1 MLVAFPIGMWLS
13 SLGCDLI
20 HRARQRRRL
29 FWYDYRKGR
38 QSMNAMKMCKALLA
52 LVLAGGLVTYAQ
64 TSGGQT
70 GASSVGTADATT
82 GTELDDN
89 DNPGACELQ
98 SVDEPGAAQNGAGRR
113 CAKARPLF
121 EQGKAI
127 FRFDTFGDEDYWGG
141 KLRLHEA
148 IEGAALGGV
157 GPGVSPKTALTVA
170 GLKVDVDALPTDLQV
185 RLKRGK
191 VDLDSPA
198 TTLALLKLNAVVGVK
213 GFFGKGGSL
222 SSIGITCAI
231 CHSTVDDS
239 FAPGIGKRLDGWPN
253 QDLDTGLIVSL
264 APNLA
269 PTAEQVLGASDPA
282 TINTLKKVLL
292 SWGPGFYDA
301 EVNIDAIG
309 FRPDGKSAAVR
320 IPAAYGHLGEDL
332 HTWTGGFGNVTY
344 WNAYVANLQMHGNGN
359 FNDERFNDPA
369 KYPAAVRGSFFK
381 LRHNPDQVTPK
392 LAPLHYYQLSL
403 QAPKPPVGSFDAEA
417 AERGEAIF
425 NGQGKCSECHMPS
438 LYTDAGYNAHT
449 PTEMCI
455 DSFQADR
462 GPTGA
467 IGSTMVTPQ
476 LKGLWARSKRGFFHD
491 GRFPTLLTVVSHYN
505 ACFNLG
511 LRPAEE
517 RDLVE
522 FLKSL

>member
-1 MLVAFPIGMWLS
+1 MKRVKGSSSKVTVVAITS
-13 SLGCDLI
+13 V
-20 HRARQRRRL
+20 AVT
-29 FWYDYRKGR
+29 
-38 QSMNAMKMCKALLA
+38 AL
-52 LVLAGGLVTYAQ
+52 
-64 TSGGQT
+64 
-70 GASSVGTADATT
+70 ATT
-82 GTELDDN
+82 LAAFSLSNPDDS
-89 DNPGACELQ
+89 PGACDAQ
-98 SVDEPGAAQNGAGRR
+98 SVDAPGQG
-113 CAKARPLF
+113 CAKALAALF
-121 EQGKAI
+121 EQGKQI

-141 KLRLHEA
+141 TLQLHKA

-170 GLKVDVDALPTDLQV
+170 GLKVDVDALPGDLQAK
-185 RLKRGK
+185 LKQGK

-213 GFFGKGGSL
+213 GVFDKGGGSL
-222 SSIGITCAI
+222 SSIGITCAL

-253 QDLDTGLIVSL
+253 QDLNTGLIVSL

-269 PTAEQVLGASDPA
+269 PVADKILGASDEA
-282 TINTLKKVLL
+282 TIDTLKKVLL

-344 WNAYVANLQMHGNGN
+344 WNAYVANLQMHGKGN

-369 KYPAAVRGSFFK
+369 KYPAAVRAGSFK
-381 LRHNPDQVTPK
+381 VRHDPDLVTSK
-392 LAPLHYYQLSL
+392 LAPLHFYQLSL
-403 QAPKPPVGSFDAEA
+403 KAPKPPAGSFDPEA
-417 AERGEAIF
+417 AKRGEAIF
-425 NGQGKCSECHMPS
+425 NGQGKCAECHMPP

-449 PTEMCI
+449 PAEMCI

-467 IGSTMVTPQ
+467 IGSTYVTPQ

-491 GRFPTLLTVVSHYN
+491 GRFPTLLAVIDHYD
-505 ACFNLG
+505 ACFTLG
-511 LRPAEE
+511 LRPDEK

>member
-1 MLVAFPIGMWLS
+1 
-13 SLGCDLI
+13 
-20 HRARQRRRL
+20 
-29 FWYDYRKGR
+29 
-38 QSMNAMKMCKALLA
+38 MNATKMCKVLLA
-52 LVLAGGLVTYAQ
+52 MGLAGGLMAHPQ
-64 TSGGQT
+64 ISGGQT
-70 GASSVGTADATT
+70 GASSIGTDDATK
-82 GTELDDN
+82 GTERDDN
-89 DNPGACELQ
+89 ENAGACEWQ
-98 SVDEPGAAQNGAGRR
+98 SVDQPDGARNGAGRK

-141 KLRLHEA
+141 KLQLHKA
-148 IEGAALGGV
+148 IEGTALGGV

-170 GLKVDVDALPTDLQV
+170 GLKVDVDALPRDLQME
-185 RLKRGK
+185 LKRGK

-213 GFFGKGGSL
+213 GFFGSGGGSL

-264 APNLA
+264 APNLVPA
-269 PTAEQVLGASDPA
+269 AEQVLGASDPA

-359 FNDERFNDPA
+359 FNDERFNNPV

-381 LRHNPDQVTPK
+381 LRHDPDQVTSK

-403 QAPKPPVGSFDAEA
+403 QAPKPPAGSFDPA
-417 AERGEAIF
+417 AAKRGEAVF
-425 NGQGKCSECHMPS
+425 NGRGKCSGCHMPP

-449 PTEMCI
+449 PAEMCI

-467 IGSTMVTPQ
+467 IGSTLVTPQ
-476 LKGLWARSKRGFFHD
+476 LSGLWARSKRGFFHD
-491 GRFPTLLTVVSHYN
+491 GRFPTLLDVANHYD

-511 LRPAEE
+511 LLPDQKS
-517 RDLVE
+517 DLVE
-522 FLKSL
+522 FLKSR

>member
-1 MLVAFPIGMWLS
+1 MKRVKGSSSKVTVVAITS
-13 SLGCDLI
+13 V
-20 HRARQRRRL
+20 AVT
-29 FWYDYRKGR
+29 
-38 QSMNAMKMCKALLA
+38 AL
-52 LVLAGGLVTYAQ
+52 
-64 TSGGQT
+64 
-70 GASSVGTADATT
+70 ATT
-82 GTELDDN
+82 LAAFSLSNPDDS
-89 DNPGACELQ
+89 PGACDAQ
-98 SVDEPGAAQNGAGRR
+98 SVDAPGQG
-113 CAKARPLF
+113 CAKALAALL
-121 EQGKAI
+121 EQGKQI

-141 KLRLHEA
+141 TLQLHKA

-170 GLKVDVDALPTDLQV
+170 GLKVDVDALPGDLQAK
-185 RLKRGK
+185 LKQGK

-213 GFFGKGGSL
+213 GVFDKGGGSL
-222 SSIGITCAI
+222 SSIGITCAL

-253 QDLDTGLIVSL
+253 QDLNTGLIVSL

-269 PTAEQVLGASDPA
+269 PVADKILGASDEA
-282 TINTLKKVLL
+282 TIDTLKKVLL

-344 WNAYVANLQMHGNGN
+344 WNAYVANLQMHGKGN

-369 KYPAAVRGSFFK
+369 KYPAAVRAGSFK
-381 LRHNPDQVTPK
+381 VRHDPDLVTSK
-392 LAPLHYYQLSL
+392 LAPLHFYQLSL
-403 QAPKPPVGSFDAEA
+403 KAPKPPAGSFDPEA
-417 AERGEAIF
+417 AKRGEALF
-425 NGQGKCSECHMPS
+425 NGPGKCAECHMPP

-449 PTEMCI
+449 PAEMCI

-476 LKGLWARSKRGFFHD
+476 LNGLWARSKRGFYHD
-491 GRFPTLLTVVSHYN
+491 GRFPSLLDVANHYN
-505 ACFNLG
+505 SCFNLG
-511 LRPAEE
+511 LSPGQES
-517 RDLVE
+517 DLVE
-522 FLKSL
+522 FLKSR

>member
-1 MLVAFPIGMWLS
+1 MKPMRGLS
-13 SLGCDLI
+13 S
-20 HRARQRRRL
+20 RVAVVAVT
-29 FWYDYRKGR
+29 
-38 QSMNAMKMCKALLA
+38 SVAVTALATALA
-52 LVLAGGLVTYAQ
+52 AFSL
-64 TSGGQT
+64 SIP
-70 GASSVGTADATT
+70 D
-82 GTELDDN
+82 
-89 DNPGACELQ
+89 DNPGACESQ
-98 SVDEPGAAQNGAGRR
+98 SVDAPGQG
-113 CAKARPLF
+113 CAKALVGLF
-121 EQGKAI
+121 EQGKEI

-141 KLRLHEA
+141 KLQLHKA

-170 GLKVDVDALPTDLQV
+170 GLKVDVEALPGNLQAK
-185 RLKRGK
+185 LKQGK

-198 TTLALLKLNAVVGVK
+198 TTLALLELNAIVGVK
-213 GFFGKGGSL
+213 GVFHSGSSL
-222 SSIGITCAI
+222 TSIGITCAL

-253 QDLDTGLIVSL
+253 QDLNVGLIVSL

-269 PTAEQVLGASDPA
+269 PMAVQVLGATDPA

-369 KYPAAVRGSFFK
+369 KYPAAVRGGFFK
-381 LRHNPDQVTPK
+381 LRHDPDQVTSK

-403 QAPKPPVGSFDAEA
+403 KAPTPPRGSFDRAA
-417 AERGEAIF
+417 AERGEAVF
-425 NGQGKCSECHMPS
+425 NGQGKCSECHMPP

-449 PTEMCI
+449 PAEMCI

-467 IGSTMVTPQ
+467 IGSTLVTPQ
-476 LKGLWARSKRGFFHD
+476 LSGLWARSKRGFFHD
-491 GRFPTLLTVVSHYN
+491 GRFPTLLDVANHYD

-511 LRPAEE
+511 LSPGAKS
-517 RDLVE
+517 DLAE
-522 FLKSL
+522 FLKSR

>member
-1 MLVAFPIGMWLS
+1 MKRMGS
-13 SLGCDLI
+13 SLKVPGVAI
-20 HRARQRRRL
+20 TSVAV
-29 FWYDYRKGR
+29 
-38 QSMNAMKMCKALLA
+38 MAL
-52 LVLAGGLVTYAQ
+52 
-64 TSGGQT
+64 
-70 GASSVGTADATT
+70 ATT
-82 GTELDDN
+82 LAAFSLSNSDES
-89 DNPGACELQ
+89 PGACDAQ
-98 SVDEPGAAQNGAGRR
+98 SVDAPGQE
-113 CAKARPLF
+113 CTKALVRLF
-121 EQGKAI
+121 EQGKQI

-141 KLRLHEA
+141 KLQLHKA

-170 GLKVDVDALPTDLQV
+170 GLKVDVDALPGNLQAK
-185 RLKRGK
+185 LKQGK

-198 TTLALLKLNAVVGVK
+198 TTLALLQLNAVVGVK
-213 GFFGKGGSL
+213 GFFDQGGSL
-222 SSIGITCAI
+222 SSIGITCAL

-253 QDLDTGLIVSL
+253 QDLNVGLIVSL

-269 PTAEQVLGASDPA
+269 PMADQVLGASDEA
-282 TINTLKKVLL
+282 TIDTLKKVLL

-301 EVNIDAIG
+301 EVNIDALG

-369 KYPAAVRGSFFK
+369 KYPAAVRGGFFK
-381 LRHNPDQVTPK
+381 VRHNPDQVTSK
-392 LAPLHYYQLSL
+392 LAPLHFYQLSL
-403 QAPKPPVGSFDAEA
+403 KAPEPPAGSFDAA
-417 AERGEAIF
+417 AAKRGEAVF
-425 NGQGKCSECHMPS
+425 NGQGKCAECHMPP

-449 PTEMCI
+449 PAEMCI

-467 IGSTMVTPQ
+467 IGSTYVTPQ
-476 LKGLWARSKRGFFHD
+476 LDGLWSRSKRGFFHD
-491 GRFPTLLTVVSHYN
+491 GRFPTLLDVTNHYDT
-505 ACFNLG
+505 CFNLG
-511 LRPAEE
+511 LSAAQKS
-517 RDLVE
+517 DLVE
-522 FLKSL
+522 FLKSR